1 MEVGLVLDVSDPV
14 DELKLHFV
22 VDVELFFALTNLH
35 LLVIVGLLDLRNV
48 HLLQLVEVSIF
59 LLTLVIC

>member
-1 MEVGLVLDVSDPV
+1 MKVGLVLDVTDPV

-22 VDVELFFALTNLH
+22 VDVELFVALTNLH
-35 LLVIVGLLDLRNV
+35 LQVVVGLLDLRDV
-48 HLLQLVEVSIF
+48 HLLQLDEVSTF